1 MSEDSVA
8 VSSEEDEDAEPSVSD
23 TSRLVSTTTER
34 SPSQRD
40 EGRERKRVKGERGK
54 QQRAGKERIQEKDR
68 DLHSSLTDDIERT
81 VRELE
86 EKLARENITV
96 AHEEEGRRDRS
107 YNLRMSD
114 VVPEVA
120 EDMGTGQ

>member
-8 VSSEEDEDAEPSVSD
+8 VSSEEDEDAERSVTD
-23 TSRLVSTTTER
+23 TSRLISTTTER

-68 DLHSSLTDDIERT
+68 DLQSSLTDDIERT

-96 AHEEEGRRDRS
+96 AHEEEEGRRDRS
-107 YNLRMSD
+107 YHLRMSD

-120 EDMGTGQ
+120 EDMGTG